1 MPSKK
6 LISLLNEFSKTELNR
21 LRKFLSSPYFN
32 DQEDVLRLFEWLNSQ
47 LRKGVLEADQKTKQ
61 QVWKNLY
68 GNAPLD
74 DAHLRR
80 LSSDL
85 NLLALQFM
93 VAEARQKN
101 EVAEALEL
109 QKVLEKPAYK
119 AHLNSVERQLQKQL
133 EATTAPSAETYLA
146 GFQLHWTIFNRASTV
161 LSTTNYID
169 KLLPADH
176 YLERFYVVQKLK
188 MYIAWLS
195 FRNFRATEEAFLL
208 PPGFWEYIRQP
219 LFLEVPI
226 IAINCKVVDCLL
238 DPNDETHFQSLMT
251 DLEALGDALSKEDL
265 RECYHIAQNY
275 CALKINQGKTEYYRA
290 VFTIFK
296 SLIIN
301 DILLTET
308 HLSEGMY
315 KNIITVSLRV
325 GEFGWAENFVRE
337 YSEFLPAD
345 IRDNAQTFNLANLY
359 SHQKKHYKVIELLR
373 NVEYSDL
380 VYALSSKLIL
390 VRTYYETDEFMALD
404 SLIDSFRIFLRRN
417 KQVSKSVKLE
427 YNNFLGFVKKLSTLP
442 PSNPKMV
449 ETLRI
454 KIERCNAVVSK
465 KWLLEKIVE
474 F

>member
-74 DAHLRR
+74 DAHIRR

-208 PPGFWEYIRQP
+208 PPGFWEYIWYDKNNTLLQQGFSNRYIAKKLDTYFVDASDSMKCYQTRSEFAVNMLGVNKTQTITQIVLYP
-219 LFLEVPI
+219 NPCEAGRVFVVESESRIKAIFDSLGRKVRAEINYKSEKSEV
-226 IAINCKVVDCLL
+226 
-238 DPNDETHFQSLMT
+238 
-251 DLEALGDALSKEDL
+251 
-265 RECYHIAQNY
+265 
-275 CALKINQGKTEYYRA
+275 KIDNSGVY
-290 VFTIFK
+290 
-296 SLIIN
+296 IIN
-301 DILLTET
+301 MEDGNNVRVIL
-308 HLSEGMY
+308 Y
-315 KNIITVSLRV
+315 
-325 GEFGWAENFVRE
+325 
-337 YSEFLPAD
+337 
-345 IRDNAQTFNLANLY
+345 
-359 SHQKKHYKVIELLR
+359 
-373 NVEYSDL
+373 
-380 VYALSSKLIL
+380 
-390 VRTYYETDEFMALD
+390 
-404 SLIDSFRIFLRRN
+404 
-417 KQVSKSVKLE
+417 
-427 YNNFLGFVKKLSTLP
+427 
-442 PSNPKMV
+442 
-449 ETLRI
+449 
-454 KIERCNAVVSK
+454 
-465 KWLLEKIVE
+465 
-474 F
+474 

>member
-219 LFLEVPI
+219 LFSEVPI

-359 SHQKKHYKVIELLR
+359 SHQKKHDKVIELLR